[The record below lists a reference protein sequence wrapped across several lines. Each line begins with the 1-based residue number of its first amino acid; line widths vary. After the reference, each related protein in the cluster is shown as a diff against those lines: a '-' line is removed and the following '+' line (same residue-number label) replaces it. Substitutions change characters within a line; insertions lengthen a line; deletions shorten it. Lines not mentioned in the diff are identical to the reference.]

1 MVNIQKFQSS
11 RSRLSLLLLNENN
24 LVVVKKLLTNNSQ
37 THKKMITITLTSK
50 LGKVGHKNRTFKE
63 LVSLSPEIILEKMK
77 KDNRLVLDENCE
89 DLLNKETRKKG
100 VIKYILSLS
109 IYRKEREILNS
120 QVGVYISS
128 ENLSKSYT
136 TIHPH
141 GILLGIRHGY

>member
-1 MVNIQKFQSS
+1 
-11 RSRLSLLLLNENN
+11 
-24 LVVVKKLLTNNSQ
+24 
-37 THKKMITITLTSK
+37 MITITLTSK
-50 LGKVGHKNRTFKE
+50 LGKVGHKNRTFEE

-77 KDNRLVLDENCE
+77 KDNRLVLDTNCE

-100 VIKYILSLS
+100 IIKYILSLS

-120 QVGVYISS
+120 QVGVYTFS